1 VRFTQRQNSGR
12 STEKARQQKAR
23 LRCDDVAR
31 EQIRSRWPGAKTP
44 TMRGIRVIG
53 ARSSFM
59 TQQQA

>member
-1 VRFTQRQNSGR
+1 VRFTQRQNNAR

-31 EQIRSRWPGAKTP
+31 GRIRSKWPGAKTP

-53 ARSSFM
+53 ARTRS
-59 TQQQA
+59 